1 MAAEQPSLEIT
12 EFAGLVTNRGD
23 FGGPPGAAEEQDN
36 IGVFSENEL
45 QVRKGLRPLR
55 FDAT

>member
-1 MAAEQPSLEIT
+1 MAAEQPGIEIT
-12 EFAGLVTNRGD
+12 EFVGLVTNRGD

-45 QVRKGLRPLR
+45 QVRKGLRLVR
-55 FDAT
+55 FEV